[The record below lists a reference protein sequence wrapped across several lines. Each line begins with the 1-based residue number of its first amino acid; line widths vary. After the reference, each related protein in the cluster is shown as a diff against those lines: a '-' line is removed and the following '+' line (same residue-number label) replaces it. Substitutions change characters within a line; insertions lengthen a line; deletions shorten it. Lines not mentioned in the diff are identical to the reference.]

1 MYTVPIW
8 SAVTSLETSWH
19 AHLSTVVVALQV
31 GPGGSRRWDRS
42 RRAGN
47 KKDNQAQSQKTEWG
61 EQCNMQK
68 KIKIKWLNLMQ
79 KHDLPDPN
87 MPDDAAPNMF
97 SSQRIFLFKITI
109 KTKIL

>member
-1 MYTVPIW
+1 
-8 SAVTSLETSWH
+8 
-19 AHLSTVVVALQV
+19 
-31 GPGGSRRWDRS
+31 
-42 RRAGN
+42 
-47 KKDNQAQSQKTEWG
+47 
-61 EQCNMQK
+61 MQK